1 MLVFLASDPLFR
13 KKRAVSEPGRHEPHA
28 DTRSMSDSHTR
39 RWPRIA
45 RFAQALLALAGL
57 VALQWLGDALV
68 ARTGWPVPGSLVGL
82 LLLLAGLALRGR
94 VPQALDD
101 VSAPLLRHLMLLLI
115 PSVAAVGLYAG
126 LMAQHGVAFLLVS
139 VGVTALTIVVTA
151 WTLQRLLKRAPR

>member
-1 MLVFLASDPLFR
+1 MALFSASDPLFPE
-13 KKRAVSEPGRHEPHA
+13 KRAVSEPGRHQRRG
-28 DTRSMSDSHTR
+28 DTCSMSDSHTR

-45 RFAQALLALAGL
+45 RPAKALLAMAGL

-82 LLLLAGLALRGR
+82 LLLLVGLVLRGH

-115 PSVAAVGLYAG
+115 PSVAAVGLYVG
-126 LMAQHGVAFLLVS
+126 LLAQHAVAFLLVS

-151 WTLQRLLKRAPR
+151 WTLQRLLKRAAD

>member
-1 MLVFLASDPLFR
+1 
-13 KKRAVSEPGRHEPHA
+13 
-28 DTRSMSDSHTR
+28 MSDSHAR

-45 RFAQALLALAGL
+45 RALLAMAGL
-57 VALQWLGDALV
+57 VALQFLGDALV

-82 LLLLAGLALRGR
+82 LVLLAGLVLWGR

-115 PSVAAVGLYAG
+115 PSVAALGLYAG
-126 LMAQHGVAFLLVS
+126 LLAQHAVAFLLVS

-151 WTLQRLLKRAPR
+151 WTLQRLLKWSAD

>member
-1 MLVFLASDPLFR
+1 MSVSHRPLA
-13 KKRAVSEPGRHEPHA
+13 G
-28 DTRSMSDSHTR
+28 
-39 RWPRIA
+39 RIA
-45 RFAQALLALAGL
+45 RTAKALLAMAGL
-57 VALQWLGDALV
+57 VSLQFLGDALV

-82 LLLLAGLALRGR
+82 LLLLAALVLRRR

-126 LMAQHGVAFLLVS
+126 LLTQHAAAFLFVS

-151 WTLQRLLKRAPR
+151 WTLKRLLKRAAD

>member
-1 MLVFLASDPLFR
+1 MPVSHVPLR
-13 KKRAVSEPGRHEPHA
+13 G
-28 DTRSMSDSHTR
+28 
-39 RWPRIA
+39 RIA
-45 RFAQALLALAGL
+45 RAVNAALAMAGL
-57 VALQWLGDALV
+57 VALQLVGDALV

-82 LLLLAGLALRGR
+82 LLLLSGLVLRGR

-126 LMAQHGVAFLLVS
+126 LLAQHAVAFLLVS

-151 WTLQRLLKRAPR
+151 WTLRRLLKRAAR

>member
-1 MLVFLASDPLFR
+1 M
-13 KKRAVSEPGRHEPHA
+13 
-28 DTRSMSDSHTR
+28 
-39 RWPRIA
+39 
-45 RFAQALLALAGL
+45 AGL
-57 VALQWLGDALV
+57 VALQFLGDALV
-68 ARTGWPVPGSLVGL
+68 ARTSWPVPGSLVGL

-101 VSAPLLRHLMLLLI
+101 VSAPLLRHLMFLLI

-126 LMAQHGVAFLLVS
+126 LLVQHAVAFLLVS

>member
-1 MLVFLASDPLFR
+1 MP
-13 KKRAVSEPGRHEPHA
+13 
-28 DTRSMSDSHTR
+28 DSHTR

-45 RFAQALLALAGL
+45 RPAKALLAMAGL

-68 ARTGWPVPGSLVGL
+68 ARTGWPVPSSLVGL
-82 LLLLAGLALRGR
+82 LLLLEGLVLRGH

-126 LMAQHGVAFLLVS
+126 LLAQHAVAFLLVS
-139 VGVTALTIVVTA
+139 VGGTALTIVVTA
-151 WTLQRLLKRAPR
+151 WTLQRLLKRARR